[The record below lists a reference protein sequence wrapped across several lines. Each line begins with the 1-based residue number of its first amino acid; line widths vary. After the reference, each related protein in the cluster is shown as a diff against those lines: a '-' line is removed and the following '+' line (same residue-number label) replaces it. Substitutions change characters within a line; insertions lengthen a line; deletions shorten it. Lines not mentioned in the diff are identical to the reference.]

1 MIRSTQK
8 VRPVNSSV
16 AKRERALSVAHDIR
30 KFEIELYWKRATY
43 FWTLI
48 ATAIGGFTL
57 LLNVEHAKLDLLAQ
71 QLRPILLQIL
81 AAVAFLFS
89 VGWYL
94 VNKGSKFWQRNWE
107 AQVDELEN
115 EFTGPLYKRV
125 AYRTDDSAWI
135 PTYAYAFSPTAVNQL
150 LSFVVVV
157 ATFGLCLAP
166 LPWTSHLSFMFSDW
180 SRTWQVIVF
189 VLTFVGAI
197 AIAWS
202 ASNRGIYRQ
211 GVPYEVKL
219 RFHERSTQ
227 REV

>member
-1 MIRSTQK
+1 MLRPIPK
-8 VRPVNSSV
+8 VRPASASV
-16 AKRERALSVAHDIR
+16 VKRERALSTAHDIR

-57 LLNVEHAKLDLLAQ
+57 LLNVDVTKLDLVAR

-81 AAVAFLFS
+81 AAVAFLFA

-107 AQVDELEN
+107 AHVDVLEN

-125 AYRTDDSAWI
+125 AYRSDDSAWI
-135 PTYAYAFSPTAVNQL
+135 PTYTYAFSPTAVNQL
-150 LSFVVVV
+150 LSFIVVV

-166 LPWTSHLSFMFSDW
+166 LPWHLHPSFMGSDW
-180 SRTWQVIVF
+180 PRTWQVIVF
-189 VLTFVGAI
+189 VLTVFGAV
-197 AIAWS
+197 AIAWN
-202 ASNRGIYRQ
+202 AGNRGMYRQ
-211 GVPYEVKL
+211 DVPYEVRV
-219 RFHERSTQ
+219 RFHERHTHV
-227 REV
+227 ET